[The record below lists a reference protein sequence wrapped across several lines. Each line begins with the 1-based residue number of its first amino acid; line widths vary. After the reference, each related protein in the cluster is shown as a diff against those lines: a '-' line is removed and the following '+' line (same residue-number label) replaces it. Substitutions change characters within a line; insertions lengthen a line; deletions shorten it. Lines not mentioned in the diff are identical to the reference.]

1 MKAISKMYRISSFNA
16 DDVRIYPEIAIKP
29 PFFRFPNKSKLTS
42 DVTQGLYFIGYE
54 KNRRDVL
61 LEYKASF
68 ERLGLPCSFLIF
80 KRKMKGISYFEN
92 IQNVS
97 RCSCVVDITTEQ
109 TGISLRPL
117 EALFFDK
124 KLITNN
130 KSIKEY
136 SFYHPNNIFILEEDD
151 LRKLPEFVTTP
162 VTAVSE
168 KVKEEFDIN
177 SWILN
182 Y

>member
-1 MKAISKMYRISSFNA
+1 
-16 DDVRIYPEIAIKP
+16 
-29 PFFRFPNKSKLTS
+29 
-42 DVTQGLYFIGYE
+42 
-54 KNRRDVL
+54 
-61 LEYKASF
+61 
-68 ERLGLPCSFLIF
+68 
-80 KRKMKGISYFEN
+80 MKGISYFEN

-168 KVKEEFDIN
+168 KVKDEFDIN